1 MHMRLIDFAD
11 LPATPW
17 KNGGGVTRELACY
30 PPGASFD
37 DFLWRVSIADVSKS
51 GPFSTFPGIDRIIA
65 LLEGEGMDLQFE
77 DGESHALTEPC
88 RPFRFRGEDR
98 LHAELAAPSRD
109 FNLMLRREAVN
120 GTLTIWRDAC
130 TLICEPGF
138 LLLFC
143 AEGRWEVQ
151 EAGGTRH
158 QLGRH
163 QTLCGACGESAL
175 AIVPLQAA
183 GAMLSVRV
191 NQT

>member
-11 LPATPW
+11 LPAMPW

-30 PPGASFD
+30 PPGASLD
-37 DFLWRVSIADVSKS
+37 DFLWRVSIADVDQS

-65 LLEGEGMDLQFE
+65 LLDGEGMQLQFE
-77 DGESHALTEPC
+77 DGKTHALNETC
-88 RPFRFRGEDR
+88 RPFRFRGEER

-109 FNLMLRREAVN
+109 FNLMLRREAVD

-130 TLICEPGF
+130 TLLCEPGF

-143 AEGRWEVQ
+143 AEGQWDVC
-151 EAGGTRH
+151 EAGGARH
-158 QLGRH
+158 QLGPR

-175 AIVPLQAA
+175 AIVPVQAA
-183 GAMLSVRV
+183 GAILCVRV
-191 NQT
+191 NRT